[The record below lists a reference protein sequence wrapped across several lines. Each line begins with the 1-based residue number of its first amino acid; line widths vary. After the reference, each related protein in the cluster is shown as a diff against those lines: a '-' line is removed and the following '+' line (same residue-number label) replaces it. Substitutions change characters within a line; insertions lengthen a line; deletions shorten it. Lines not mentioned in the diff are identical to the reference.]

1 MMNKQKALFKYL
13 LRLGDNALIQ
23 GHRLSEWCSRGP
35 LLEEDLALTNMAL
48 DNIGRA
54 QAILK
59 YASEVEGLGKT
70 EDDLAYKRGER
81 EFYNNLIT
89 EMPIGDFAYTIAKHL
104 LIAVFEYYQFTEL
117 SKSKDETIA
126 GISAKSLK
134 EVRYHLAHARDWT
147 YRLGK
152 GTEESNT
159 RLQQAFSQLWMY
171 TGELFEMYEEDA
183 IVKTAQIGIDLN
195 ELREGY
201 YNMLSAI
208 LNDSN
213 IKIPVVDYMQTGSRK
228 GIHTEYLGHIL
239 SEMQYLQRAY
249 PDAKW

>member
-89 EMPIGDFAYTIAKHL
+89 EMPIGDFAYTIAKQL